1 MSVTASALPAG
12 GIRGLLPS
20 WRVPYPLDAVLQP
33 QLAPHGLLLLEE
45 LLERLRERRR
55 RRDLRAQA
63 GVRAAP
69 LWGTAPPKCVLA
81 TEGQGYPMGC
91 LWISSAK
98 EKVLP
103 ALSEDEDLAR
113 TTRA

>member
-1 MSVTASALPAG
+1 MSVAASALPAG

-69 LWGTAPPKCVLA
+69 LWGTAPPEMCAGHRGAGISHGVPVDKLC
-81 TEGQGYPMGC
+81 QGKGPA
-91 LWISSAK
+91 SAQ
-98 EKVLP
+98 
-103 ALSEDEDLAR
+103 
-113 TTRA
+113 